1 MVLGSLALFIPLC
14 PTLNIIKNTC
24 GFGGW
29 KEILGGIF
37 EASQRSQSGHAAKPS
52 LGLCGEAE
60 SYPWQLAHVQPSS
73 QTMMCYVF
81 AAWLSLLLSP

>member
-29 KEILGGIF
+29 KGRFL
-37 EASQRSQSGHAAKPS
+37 EAFLRLLREVRADMQPN
-52 LGLCGEAE
+52 L
-60 SYPWQLAHVQPSS
+60 PWG
-73 QTMMCYVF
+73 YVGKQKAIHGSWPMF
-81 AAWLSLLLSP
+81 SHPHRP